1 MTKKQPSDVN
11 SQPAQSSF
19 QEQQIITDIQ
29 QSNQPSRQENKLPS
43 IDSNLESIQ
52 SVITDEEQ
60 QQQTIS
66 SPSSNTSEIIDRTTS
81 INRQPSVEIQST
93 KETNE
98 EVSSDS
104 LVDIVRQIR
113 TIPPIIRLPSTKNN
127 IDTTHIVEQEI
138 ENSSVDPRVK
148 IVQPNESIPNE
159 PVTAHEERVLQ
170 TTDIKNVP
178 SETSN
183 ISFVTETKQQTT
195 PEDTRKEDEA
205 ERLSSDHVRTEDTVS
220 IQKQDQ
226 TPSTDSFDDNITKQY
241 SRAHQENVHK
251 DIE

>member
-29 QSNQPSRQENKLPS
+29 QSNQPSREDDKLPS

-52 SVITDEEQ
+52 SVITDDEQ
-60 QQQTIS
+60 QQQIIS
-66 SPSSNTSEIIDRTTS
+66 SPLSNTSETIDRTTS

-98 EVSSDS
+98 ELPSDS

-113 TIPPIIRLPSTKNN
+113 TIPPIIRLPSTENN

-138 ENSSVDPRVK
+138 EKSFVEPRVK
-148 IVQPNESIPNE
+148 IVQENESIPNE

-183 ISFVTETKQQTT
+183 ISFVAETKQQTT

-220 IQKQDQ
+220 IQKQDE
-226 TPSTDSFDDNITKQY
+226 TSSTDSFDDNITKQY
-241 SRAHQENVHK
+241 SRAHQENVHE